1 VNLTHIE
8 LQYNYNIRNTSC
20 IVENT
25 HGIYIGRQTNKTKK
39 GEHTSRNLRK
49 HCNSTP
55 SDAVNSRSDN
65 NVSSIK
71 SLKACQILHSKA
83 HCSNITTI
91 IITVYKPSR
100 NFIFLFNIQKA
111 LGELISNRRA
121 NNKI

>member
-1 VNLTHIE
+1 
-8 LQYNYNIRNTSC
+8 
-20 IVENT
+20 VENT
-25 HGIYIGRQTNKTKK
+25 HGIYIGRQTNKRK
-39 GEHTSRNLRK
+39 GEHTSRKLKKK
-49 HCNSTP
+49 HCTSTP
-55 SDAVNSRSDN
+55 RDAVNSRSDN